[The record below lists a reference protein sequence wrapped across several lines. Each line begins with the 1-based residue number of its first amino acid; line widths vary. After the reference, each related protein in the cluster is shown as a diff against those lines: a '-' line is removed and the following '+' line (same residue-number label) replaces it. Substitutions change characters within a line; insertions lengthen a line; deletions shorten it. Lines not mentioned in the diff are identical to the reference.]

1 MRKNTDQKS
10 QQISLNCKINKL
22 FCVGRPATP
31 QQPAQNATQK
41 INDFEKSLDVYESIS
56 DEEFDAFDDNEEE
69 VKLPQPAS
77 VMEVDWSLLSS
88 LNKTEKPAGAVKFSI
103 HTIQPKICSKLKKTV
118 RQFPEITQSQQ
129 QNYHNN
135 FIRLCFIVKSE

>member
-1 MRKNTDQKS
+1 MLVNHRILSEWGGIQTKER
-10 QQISLNCKINKL
+10 QQISLNCKIMKL
-22 FCVGRPATP
+22 FCLGRPATP

-88 LNKTEKPAGAVKFSI
+88 LNKTEKPAGAVNFSI
-103 HTIQPKICSKLKKTV
+103 QTMQPKIFSKLTKTV
-118 RQFPEITQSQQ
+118 RQLLRLTESQQ
-129 QNYHNN
+129 E
-135 FIRLCFIVKSE
+135 IRKT

>member
-1 MRKNTDQKS
+1 M
-10 QQISLNCKINKL
+10 KL
-22 FCVGRPATP
+22 FCLGRPATP

-41 INDFEKSLDVYESIS
+41 INDFEKSVDVYESIS

-88 LNKTEKPAGAVKFSI
+88 LNKTEKPAGAVNFSVQ
-103 HTIQPKICSKLKKTV
+103 TMQPKICSKLTKTV
-118 RQFPEITQSQQ
+118 RQLLGLTESQQ
-129 QNYHNN
+129 EN
-135 FIRLCFIVKSE
+135 RKT